1 MENYFQFLFIF
12 TFLYYRVAKGSK
24 HKGTKFERELSKMLI
39 EKGYLVVRAAGSGI
53 LQTAP
58 DLLAFKS
65 YEHIAFECKAWDSE
79 RLSLRPE
86 QFNLLKSWVELAGLT
101 VYVAWRVP
109 RDGWFFIKLHEL
121 NENRAISLSHARLI
135 NRRFEEIL

>member
-1 MENYFQFLFIF
+1 
-12 TFLYYRVAKGSK
+12 VAKNSK
-24 HKGTKFERELSKMLI
+24 SKGTKFERELSKMLI

-79 RLSLRPE
+79 RLSLRKE
-86 QFNLLKSWVELAGLT
+86 QYNLLKEWSDNAGLT

-109 RDGWFFIKLHEL
+109 REGWFFIKLYEL
-121 NENRAISLSHARLI
+121 NENRAITLSHARLI
-135 NRRFEEIL
+135 NRKFEEII

>member
-1 MENYFQFLFIF
+1 
-12 TFLYYRVAKGSK
+12 VAKNSK
-24 HKGTKFERELSKMLI
+24 SKGTKFERELSKMLI

-58 DLLAFKS
+58 DLLAFRS

-86 QFNLLKSWVELAGLT
+86 QYKLLQEWSDNAGLT

-109 RDGWFFIKLHEL
+109 REGWFFIKLYEL

-135 NRRFEEIL
+135 NRRFEEII

>member
-1 MENYFQFLFIF
+1 MGINL
-12 TFLYYRVAKGSK
+12 KG
-24 HKGTKFERELSKMLI
+24 KGTKYERELSKMLI
-39 EKGYLVVRAAGSGI
+39 EKGYLVVRAAGSGL

-79 RLSLRPE
+79 RLSLRKE
-86 QFNLLKSWVELAGLT
+86 QFNLLQDWSEKAGLT
-101 VYVAWRVP
+101 VYVAWHVP
-109 RDGWFFIKLHEL
+109 REGWFFIKLHEL

-135 NRRFEEIL
+135 NRRIGDIL